1 MDRQKA
7 LTQAHTLAT
16 HNQWGPA
23 DYQQAAVFE
32 TDDETKNF
40 IELEGGGVPAL
51 NEIIQE
57 KWYTPYF
64 WKVRHFKEHEAHE
77 TTIYF
82 TPAGKPYGFTE
93 KLAQDEP
100 GAALSTDQA
109 RQLAQRTVQEQWHID
124 LATYK
129 LVESSQETVPSNR
142 VDHLLAY
149 ERLDRTIAQAPF
161 KLEVGVSGN
170 HLTKLSYSIKVPES
184 FKRRYEHM
192 RSANNTIAFGALFL
206 IGILYLGFGCFAGL
220 AFLLRRHALWWRP
233 AFVTALFISLLQI
246 LNKFNQLPLEW
257 MEYETAL
264 SKSSFFIHLFT
275 SMISSLLLYTAL
287 FTLIFA
293 VAEGLTRLAFGNH
306 LQFWTLWN
314 QKTASSIQVIGRTI
328 GGYLIIGFDLAF
340 VTAMYAFASRY
351 LGWWTPSETLFNPNI
366 LATYFPWFSSLAQ
379 SLQAGFMEEC
389 LFRAIPLAGAAL
401 LARRF
406 KYPNAFMVVTFFA
419 QAIIFGAA
427 HANYPAQPAYARV
440 IELIIPSFIFGG
452 IYLIYGLLPAIISH
466 TIFDVFWF
474 ALPLFLSTASGVL
487 IDKALVIGFSLIPI
501 WMIVRAFFVRRKIT
515 DAPAAAYNKSWQPE
529 HRDHEHH
536 EEEKQ
541 IESRYT
547 YTKRTVLIMI
557 SAGAAAFF
565 IWLATTPFKQ
575 NNLAL
580 KITKPSAVELFKNK
594 LQKEGGQIPQPP
606 WKSLSTIEA
615 IVDEHE
621 RFIWQKS
628 GKDTFMKLLGTYI
641 TPAVWK
647 IRFAQFE
654 GDLVERAEE
663 YGALVKTDGQIA
675 REVHQLPES
684 RAGKHLT
691 ESQARIKAHGLIKEL
706 FNLNPTA
713 LAEISAINHKQPDRL
728 DWVFTFKDTAIV
740 LPEGETRISITLLGD
755 QLGDYERF
763 VFVPEEWQR
772 ADKQYQTVLTIFT
785 TLCQLAL
792 LFFLLLFGILLAQKW
807 HRLTISLK
815 LFATF
820 ALLLLAKALIQA
832 FNIWPMLQSAFQT
845 SEPYG
850 HQMLNLI
857 GILFFQILTQ
867 AVALAAGAALGSTIG
882 KSFDRP
888 TPLRTA
894 LLLAIPCGIIFAAT
908 RSFASFMVLQPKPLF
923 ADYTYA
929 GAIFPSIG
937 FALGIFTSYIS
948 TTVIWLLISRAVDF
962 FTNYWHSRK
971 ILGCIGLI
979 GIVLTVTGMQIDSIS
994 SWLVSGLCIGIV
1006 FALLYYFIIRH
1017 QHALIPLFTA
1027 TTTFLFIIQQMMFN
1041 AYSGVI
1047 GGSLLAFI
1055 LIGFLAYWWYKKLE

>member
-1 MDRQKA
+1 MDRQQA

-16 HNQWGPA
+16 KYQWGPA

-40 IELEGGGVPAL
+40 IELEGGGVTVL

-64 WKVRHFKEHEAHE
+64 WKVRHFKEHDAHE
-77 TTIYF
+77 TTIFF
-82 TPAGKPYGFTE
+82 TPAGKPYGFIE
-93 KLAQDEP
+93 KLAQDQP

-109 RQLAQRTVQEQWHID
+109 HQLAQQTIQEQWDID
-124 LATYK
+124 LNAYK
-129 LVESSQETVPSNR
+129 LVESSQEAVPSKR
-142 VDHLLAY
+142 IDHLFAY
-149 ERLDRTIAQAPF
+149 ERTDRTIAQAPF
-161 KLEVGVSGN
+161 RLEVGVSGN
-170 HLTKLSYSIKVPES
+170 QLTKLSYSIKVPES

-192 RSANNTIAFGALFL
+192 RSANNTIAFAALFL
-206 IGILYLGFGCFAGL
+206 IGVLYLGFGCFAGL
-220 AFLLRRHALWWRP
+220 AFLLRRHALMWQP
-233 AFVTALFISLLQI
+233 AFLMALFISVLQI
-246 LNKFNQLPLEW
+246 FNKFNQLPLEW

-264 SKSSFFIHLFT
+264 SKSSFFIHLFIT
-275 SMISSLLLYTAL
+275 MISALFLYTAL

-293 VAEGLTRLAFGNH
+293 VAEGLTRLAFGKQ
-306 LQFWTLWN
+306 LQFWNIWN
-314 QKTASSIQVIGRTI
+314 PKTASSIQVIGRTI

-401 LARRF
+401 LARRL
-406 KYPNAFMVVTFFA
+406 KYPNAIMVVAFLA

-427 HANYPAQPAYARV
+427 HANYPAQPAYARI
-440 IELIIPSFIFGG
+440 IELILPSCIFGG
-452 IYLIYGLLPAIISH
+452 IYLIYGLLPAIVSH

-474 ALPLFLSTASGVL
+474 SLPLFLSTASGVL
-487 IDKALVIGFSLIPI
+487 IDKVLVIGFSLIPI
-501 WMIVRAFFVRRKIT
+501 WMIVRAFFIRRSIA
-515 DAPAAAYNKSWQPE
+515 DAPTAAYNKAWQPE
-529 HRDHEHH
+529 QQNHEHH
-536 EEEKQ
+536 EEETQ
-541 IESRYT
+541 IESRYEFK
-547 YTKRTVLIMI
+547 KRTIWIMVA
-557 SAGAAAFF
+557 AGIAAFLV
-565 IWLATTPFKQ
+565 WLATTPFKQ

-580 KITKPSAVELFKNK
+580 KITKPAAVALFKNK
-594 LQKEGGQIPQPP
+594 LQKQGIQLPQPP

-615 IVDEHE
+615 TIDEHE
-621 RFIWQKS
+621 RFTWQTN

-641 TPAVWK
+641 TPVSWK
-647 IRFAQFE
+647 VRFAQFT
-654 GDLVERAEE
+654 GDVAERAEE
-663 YGALVKTDGQIA
+663 YGALIETNGQIA

-691 ESQARIKAHGLIKEL
+691 ESQARMKAHDFIKEF
-706 FNLNPTA
+706 FNLDQTA

-728 DWVFTFKDTAIV
+728 DWVFTFKDTAIA
-740 LPEGETRISITLLGD
+740 LSEGETRISITLFGD

-763 VFVPEEWQR
+763 VFVPENWQR

-792 LFFLLLFGILLAQKW
+792 LFFLLLFGILLAHKW
-807 HRLTISLK
+807 RRLQLPLR

-820 ALLLLAKALIQA
+820 CIIVTVKSLIQA
-832 FNIWPMLQSAFQT
+832 FNIWPILLATFET
-845 SEPYG
+845 SEPYE
-850 HQMLNLI
+850 HQIFNLL
-857 GILFFQILTQ
+857 GILFFQILRQ
-867 AVALAAGAALGSTIG
+867 VIALSAGAALGSTIG
-882 KSFDRP
+882 KSFDRS

-908 RSFASFMVLQPKPLF
+908 RSFASFIVPLPKPLF

-948 TTVIWLLISRAVDF
+948 TTVIWLLISRAIDL
-962 FTNYWHSRK
+962 FTNYWHARK
-971 ILGCIGLI
+971 TLGCLALI
-979 GIVLTVTGMQIDSIS
+979 GIVLIVTGMQIDSIS
-994 SWLVSGLCIGIV
+994 SWLISGLCIGIV

-1017 QHALIPLFTA
+1017 QHALIPFFTA
-1027 TTTFLFIIQQMMFN
+1027 TATFLYIVQQAAFN
-1041 AYSGVI
+1041 AYPGVI
-1047 GGSLLAFI
+1047 AGSFLAVI
-1055 LIGFLAYWWYKKLE
+1055 LMGFLAYWWYKKLE